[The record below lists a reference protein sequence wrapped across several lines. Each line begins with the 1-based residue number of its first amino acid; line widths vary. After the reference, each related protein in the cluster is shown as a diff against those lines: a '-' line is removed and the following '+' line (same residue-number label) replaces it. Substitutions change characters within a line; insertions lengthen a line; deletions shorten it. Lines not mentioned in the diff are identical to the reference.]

1 MIYLNKTY
9 LGILVGKDLVSGTVN
24 QMKLLTKGKK
34 INDKQKEIITNLDEA
49 SKYLNACVV
58 NIEHLDAM
66 ASRLQKENVT
76 LQLSMLEQSKQIDK
90 LKAEINEL
98 KDLL

>member
-24 QMKLLTKGKK
+24 QMKLLVKGKK
-34 INDKQKEIITNLDEA
+34 INEKQKEIITNLDEA

-58 NIEHLDAM
+58 NIERLDAM

-76 LQLSMLEQSKQIDK
+76 LQLSMLEQSKQIEK

>member
-9 LGILVGKDLVSGTVN
+9 LGIRVGKDLVSGTVN
-24 QMKLLTKGKK
+24 QMKLLVKGKK
-34 INDKQKEIITNLDEA
+34 INEKQKEIITNLDEA

-58 NIEHLDAM
+58 NIERLDAM

>member
-9 LGILVGKDLVSGTVN
+9 LGVRVGKDLVSGTVN

-34 INDKQKEIITNLDEA
+34 INEKQKEIITNLDEA
-49 SKYLNACVV
+49 SKYLNACVI
-58 NIEHLDAM
+58 NIELLDSM

-76 LQLSMLEQSKQIDK
+76 LQLSLIEQSKQIDK

-98 KDLL
+98 KELL

>member
-34 INDKQKEIITNLDEA
+34 INDKQKEIITNLDAA

-58 NIEHLDAM
+58 NIERLDAM